1 MALKPVTGT
10 SFKKSRSFKD
20 VGMNFRLNANTK
32 DVAAVINDNAIKQSI
47 RNLILTVP
55 GEKPFQPSIGSR
67 VSELLFEPLDNFTS
81 DAVRQEVINTIQQY
95 EPRVTLTSV
104 DINNRFS
111 ENAFDVVIEYKIVG
125 LPTVETIEFVLKR
138 PE

>member
-104 DINNRFS
+104 KINTRFS

>member
-20 VGMNFRLNANTK
+20 IGMNFRLNANTK

-67 VSELLFEPLDNFTS
+67 ISELLFEPLDNFTS

-95 EPRVTLTSV
+95 EPRVNLTSV
-104 DINNRFS
+104 VINTRFS

>member
-95 EPRVTLTSV
+95 EPRVTLARV
-104 DINNRFS
+104 NVRMNFVNNSFNV
-111 ENAFDVVIEYKIVG
+111 EVVYKIVG

>member
-1 MALKPVTGT
+1 M
-10 SFKKSRSFKD
+10 
-20 VGMNFRLNANTK
+20 
-32 DVAAVINDNAIKQSI
+32 INDNAIKQSI

-67 VSELLFEPLDNFTS
+67 ISELLFEPLDNFTS

-95 EPRVTLTSV
+95 EPRVNLTSV
-104 DINNRFS
+104 VINTRFS

-125 LPTVETIEFVLKR
+125 LPTVDTIEFVLKR

>member
-55 GEKPFQPSIGSR
+55 GEKPFQPSIGSS

-104 DINNRFS
+104 DINTRFS

>member
-125 LPTVETIEFVLKR
+125 LPTVETIEFILKR

>member
-20 VGMNFRLNANTK
+20 VAMNFARNANTK
-32 DVAAVINDNAIKQSI
+32 DAAAVLNDNAIKQSI

-55 GEKPFQPSIGSR
+55 GEKPFQPTIGSR
-67 VSELLFEPLDNFTS
+67 ISELLFEPLDNFTA
-81 DAVRQEVINTIQQY
+81 DAVRQEIINTIQQY
-95 EPRVTLTSV
+95 EPRVSLSKVNVRTRFAQNSF
-104 DINNRFS
+104 DI
-111 ENAFDVVIEYKIVG
+111 EVEYKIVG
-125 LPTVETIEFVLKR
+125 LPSVETIEFVLKR

>member
-67 VSELLFEPLDNFTS
+67 ISELLFEPLDNFTS

-95 EPRVTLTSV
+95 EPRVNLTSV
-104 DINNRFS
+104 VINTRFS

>member
-104 DINNRFS
+104 DINTRFS
-111 ENAFDVVIEYKIVG
+111 ENAFDVVI
-125 LPTVETIEFVLKR
+125 
-138 PE
+138 